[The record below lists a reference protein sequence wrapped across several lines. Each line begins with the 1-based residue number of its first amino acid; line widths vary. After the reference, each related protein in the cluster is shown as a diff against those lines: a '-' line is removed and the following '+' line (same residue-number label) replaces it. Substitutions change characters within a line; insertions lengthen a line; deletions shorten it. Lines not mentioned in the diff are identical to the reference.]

1 MQVSLFHYLFLIQ
14 INRESIIP
22 NDPSTVAATDAPAAT
37 LSGANDG
44 RTTRPNNKKN
54 TSQNSK
60 GNRPG
65 HYINSHSLRNAVT
78 RRVQAISER
87 NELVW
92 NANIILLLN
101 MSNYNWPYLIHSSL
115 SWPSQGLHENDLQG

>member
-22 NDPSTVAATDAPAAT
+22 NDPSTVVPTDAPAAT

-44 RTTRPNNKKN
+44 RTTRSNNKKN

-60 GNRPG
+60 GNGPG
-65 HYINSHSLRNAVT
+65 NYISGHSLRNAVT
-78 RRVQAISER
+78 RRVQARSER
-87 NELVW
+87 SELV
-92 NANIILLLN
+92 
-101 MSNYNWPYLIHSSL
+101 
-115 SWPSQGLHENDLQG
+115 

>member
-44 RTTRPNNKKN
+44 HTTRPNNKKN

-78 RRVQAISER
+78 RRVQARSER
-87 NELVW
+87 NKLVR
-92 NANIILLLN
+92 NANIILLQKNPVLQFGFMFLN
-101 MSNYNWPYLIHSSL
+101 ELQLCLTVMCLI
-115 SWPSQGLHENDLQG
+115 GLYT